1 MPSRTGADEQNGPKR
16 VPEGRPPR
24 GSETDIERQTWR
36 DLVAFADKT
45 LTCRDCG
52 QEFVWTAG
60 EQEFYQSRGLQNAP
74 SRCPSCRAAR
84 RASGGGGGGG
94 GYAGGGG
101 GGYGGGQRE
110 MFSATC
116 SNCGREARVPFQ
128 PRGDKPVYC
137 SDCFEKMRSSRTR
150 Y

>member
-1 MPSRTGADEQNGPKR
+1 VRAR
-16 VPEGRPPR
+16 VYLHELGR
-24 GSETDIERQTWR
+24 TDIERQSVLEETQ
-36 DLVAFADKT
+36 VSFADKT

-60 EQEFYQSRGLQNAP
+60 EQEFYQSRGLQNPP

-84 RASGGGGGGG
+84 RAGGGGGGG
-94 GYAGGGG
+94 GSYAGGGGG

-110 MFSATC
+110 MFTATC

-137 SDCFEKMRSSRTR
+137 SDCFEKQRSTRSR